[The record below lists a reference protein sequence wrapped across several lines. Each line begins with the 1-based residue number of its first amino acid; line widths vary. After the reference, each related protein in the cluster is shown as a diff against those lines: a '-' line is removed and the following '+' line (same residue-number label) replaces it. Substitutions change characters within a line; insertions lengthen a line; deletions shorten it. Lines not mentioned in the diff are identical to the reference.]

1 MKTLIPLTVASL
13 ALALTALNLS
23 AGDALLS
30 PRAKENQI
38 KHVSGRDTSPN
49 TLTANRNVTASP
61 RALDNQIKTVAGTDK
76 GPDTLTC
83 NRKMLASP
91 KAVGECV
98 SHPSLCAG
106 AGCCNV
112 ASN

>member
-1 MKTLIPLTVASL
+1 MKALIPLTVASL
-13 ALALTALNLS
+13 ALTLTTLNLS
-23 AGDALLS
+23 AGEGLLS
-30 PRAKENQI
+30 PRGRDNQI
-38 KHVSGRDTSPN
+38 RTVATTDTLAN
-49 TLTANRNVTASP
+49 TVRQTAGITASP

-76 GPDTLTC
+76 GPDTLVC

-98 SHPSLCAG
+98 SHPSVCAG